1 VREGMIRKKVE
12 RLFPQVVAWRRYLH
26 EHPELS
32 FEEYE
37 TSKFIIN
44 ELESFGGIEVVQP
57 TKTSVLGRLKGKKGK
72 GKTVALRADIDALP
86 IREETGLSYA
96 SKKDGVMHACGH
108 DGHTA
113 MLLGTAK
120 ILAEM
125 QEDLFGEFIFL
136 FQHAEEVPPGGARE
150 MVEAGVLKG
159 VDCILGM
166 HLWSTVPTGEIQ
178 ITEGPASAASDLFD
192 ITVKGK
198 SGHASEPS
206 EAIDALAIA
215 AQIVT
220 NLQYITSRVL
230 SPFDNGVVSVTR
242 FYSGEAYNVIPEQAH
257 IGGSVRALTNEIREK
272 IKMNIEQIST
282 SIAEAHGAIAQFE
295 YQYGYDPVVNDHAL
309 TSTIIELV
317 KTHFKE
323 ERVDIVRPMLGGE
336 DFSAFSNVVPGC
348 YIGIGAMKQDEN
360 GASYPHHHPLFQ
372 INEDALKLGMRYFL
386 VSSLSLTENLKDEWG
401 DCKDEC

>member
-1 VREGMIRKKVE
+1 MIRKKVE

-215 AQIVT
+215 AQ
-220 NLQYITSRVL
+220 
-230 SPFDNGVVSVTR
+230 TR
-242 FYSGEAYNVIPEQAH
+242 DVMY
-257 IGGSVRALTNEIREK
+257 
-272 IKMNIEQIST
+272 
-282 SIAEAHGAIAQFE
+282 
-295 YQYGYDPVVNDHAL
+295 
-309 TSTIIELV
+309 
-317 KTHFKE
+317 
-323 ERVDIVRPMLGGE
+323 
-336 DFSAFSNVVPGC
+336 
-348 YIGIGAMKQDEN
+348 
-360 GASYPHHHPLFQ
+360 
-372 INEDALKLGMRYFL
+372 
-386 VSSLSLTENLKDEWG
+386 
-401 DCKDEC
+401 CK